1 MKFDFAQV
9 WDRGQGT
16 KDLEEGKQDAAAE
29 DDFWAGVLKR
39 AAEEREKKRAQ
50 ELTGRGARKR
60 AVTVRN
66 RSTPSTIHHPYICY
80 PCDPYLY

>member
-16 KDLEEGKQDAAAE
+16 KTEIPDDTQDTTADE
-29 DDFWAGVLKR
+29 DFWAGVIRR
-39 AAEEREKKRAQ
+39 AAEEKAKKRAQ

-60 AVTVRN
+60 AIAVRPLHC
-66 RSTPSTIHHPYICY
+66 SCY
-80 PCDPYLY
+80 SSQ